1 MLWFTYYWNSFHLN
15 TLCFY
20 LFLFL
25 LCILYFFISH
35 CDYEC
40 LSDCSW
46 KDKTKTEGLRGGIC
60 FVSRLCAIP
69 GHSLL
74 ICQAGKHGEPEH
86 RQCEVF
92 QSTHLMWTKQWGK
105 TAMGI
110 IRHYGAFIR
119 ALCRFIM
126 DAWFWLEA
134 SNRGCTVWCWE
145 QLHPTLLMR
154 FIINLISQN
163 QNAAKPSLRFGID
176 WTDSTLCLT
185 DAACIKKRPHH

>member
-1 MLWFTYYWNSFHLN
+1 MSLWLQREDKERGIKGKNL
-15 TLCFY
+15 LCFSVV
-20 LFLFL
+20 
-25 LCILYFFISH
+25 CN
-35 CDYEC
+35 
-40 LSDCSW
+40 SW
-46 KDKTKTEGLRGGIC
+46 AEFADLPNWQAQRTWTQTVWG
-60 FVSRLCAIP
+60 VS
-69 GHSLL
+69 
-74 ICQAGKHGEPEH
+74 KHTFDVNKAEKE
-86 RQCEVF
+86 
-92 QSTHLMWTKQWGK
+92 

-110 IRHYGAFIR
+110 IRHYGAFIL

-134 SNRGCTVWCWE
+134 RNQGCTVWCWE